1 MSLDKLAVIFIIII
15 LPISI
20 VFNAYTD
27 YQTKTLNL
35 QISYDNKLNNAT
47 RDALKAYQ
55 LNSFN
60 ESTSNLAVSKMRDIE
75 SAANTF
81 FNSIATNFNM
91 EGYNKETIQDYV
103 PALVFTMYNGFYIYS
118 RFENTLTEDEYKEKH
133 KDEAGNWVEAST
145 YQNGQ
150 MLYGLQPFV
159 SYSCR
164 YKMGS
169 NYDFV
174 ISYSLDNY
182 ISIQGTI
189 DGKWVND
196 AGYLIDYTK
205 ISFNNEY
212 NNTYIVYRGH
222 KIEKENILEENV
234 GTKKYPYHKINGV
247 KYYYDKEHVNG
258 DGKQEPKWFS
268 LINGTKVYTN
278 AHYDI
283 KYDYSAYN
291 YYKSAYEF
299 TKRIKDIY
307 KLENL
312 KIDNAYGI
320 FETKD
325 ANGNIVINEK
335 KIAGELNQDK
345 NTKIFGNNFASGIEE
360 PISNFNAHRLA
371 VIKYTIEK
379 YLSVAIKNYNH
390 YSNVEADFQMPKL
403 EESEWD
409 KILNNVTLI
418 SFLQGMP
425 IGGKVYNGCSVIAN
439 NKNDEVVTE
448 QSLYIAPQNSSYYVS
463 PLYRHFYPFIKLLGI
478 FNVDLEK
485 RTIESGDASIEPDNY
500 YPKYYLADENSIMDR
515 IWKC

>member
-35 QISYDNKLNNAT
+35 QISYDDKLNNAT

-75 SAANTF
+75 AAANTF

-91 EGYNKETIQDYV
+91 EGYNKESIQDYV
-103 PALVFTMYNGFYIYS
+103 PALVFTMYDGFYIYS
-118 RFENTLTEDEYKEKH
+118 RFENNLTEDEYKERH
-133 KDEAGNWVEAST
+133 KDETGNWVEAST
-145 YQNGQ
+145 YKDGQ

-164 YKMGS
+164 YKIGS

-182 ISIQGTI
+182 ISIQGTV

-196 AGYLIDYTK
+196 AGYLIDIDPNK
-205 ISFNNEY
+205 ISYYTDNIDFFCA
-212 NNTYIVYRGH
+212 IYRN
-222 KIEKENILEENV
+222 KPIYRENILEEYV
-234 GTKKYPYHKINGV
+234 GTKKYKYQKINGI
-247 KYYYDKEHVNG
+247 KYYYDEEHVNG
-258 DGKQEPKWFS
+258 DGTPEPKWFS

-278 AHYDI
+278 AHYDV

-291 YYKSAYEF
+291 YYKNAHEF
-299 TKRIKDIY
+299 TKRVRDVY
-307 KLENL
+307 KLQDL
-312 KIDNAYGI
+312 KVDNAYAI

-325 ANGNIVINEK
+325 ANGNIVLNQK
-335 KIAGELNQDK
+335 KIFEELNQDK
-345 NTKIFGNNFASGIEE
+345 NIKIFGNNFASSIEE
-360 PISNFNAHRLA
+360 KTSNFNEHRLA
-371 VIKYTIEK
+371 IIKYTIEK

-390 YSNVEADFQMPKL
+390 YSNVDADFQMPKL
-403 EESEWD
+403 EETEWD

-448 QSLYIAPQNSSYYVS
+448 QSIYIAPQEGYGNNFGEYYYYS
-463 PLYRHFYPFIKLLGI
+463 PLYNGFYGWVPLLRNI
-478 FNVDLEK
+478 
-485 RTIESGDASIEPDNY
+485 
-500 YPKYYLADENSIMDR
+500 
-515 IWKC
+515 